1 MRIICTTSNRYLH
14 ILPIFCFL
22 FNRNWSDKQ
31 EVEIVGYDEPDF
43 ELPENFKFH
52 SLGAQVGDTR
62 NFGTDLKKYFEK
74 QDDWFIWMMEDT
86 FIKEVDFEKLEFL
99 KLLTLKSDVINTVH
113 GTLGSG
119 IGRINLSHAT
129 MLQENFPTKLIKDS
143 KYQLFENTETALYR
157 LCTQPS
163 IWNKK
168 FLLQYLQPNMSPWEF
183 ETQSCFNDGW
193 KILGLENPAVIHNE
207 GVTKHDIHKYNFKG
221 IPEEVIAEMKDLKI
235 C

>member
-1 MRIICTTSNRYLH
+1 MKNLKIIVTTSDKYLH
-14 ILPIFCFL
+14 LLPIFCFL
-22 FNRNWSDKQ
+22 FNKYWDDKQ
-31 EVEIVGYDEPDF
+31 EVEIVGYNGPFPEEDF
-43 ELPENFKFH
+43 TLPSNFKYV
-52 SLGAQVGDTR
+52 SLGAQVGGAK

-86 FIKEVDFEKLEFL
+86 FIKEVNFDKLDFL
-99 KLLTLKSDVINTVH
+99 KSLINNNEV
-113 GTLGSG
+113 
-119 IGRINLSHAT
+119 GRINLSHAT

-221 IPEEVIAEMKDLKI
+221 IPEEVIAEMKNLKI